1 MLKRPGSL
9 THYGIQ
15 AVQPWNRLRG
25 AVVAASNTPKR
36 AELANAGT
44 LFYLVIRKRGLVE

>member
-25 AVVAASNTPKR
+25 AVPKR